1 MCLSLVTYLPIFS
14 KFFLQNDGPFAIIII
29 MKTLIFLFFLETIA
43 AGTNLGNV
51 AMWKHYQS
59 EKSDDDENCWKL
71 QPPSAIEGMIE
82 HIMV

>member
-1 MCLSLVTYLPIFS
+1 
-14 KFFLQNDGPFAIIII
+14 
-29 MKTLIFLFFLETIA
+29 
-43 AGTNLGNV
+43 
-51 AMWKHYQS
+51 MWKHYQS